1 MVIGRHRTLEITLL
15 PEPFDQ
21 TDIKIL
27 QELQR
32 DARLTNLEL
41 SGRVNL
47 SPSPCLVRVRALE
60 NAGIIERHVT
70 LLNARSVG
78 LGVSVFINVSLE
90 RQVESALETFESE
103 MLKLNEVMECYL
115 MTGDADYLLR
125 VVVADVQQLE
135 LFIIKK
141 LSRIPGV
148 ANIRS
153 SFALKQIKYK
163 TELPLEAKADP
174 PKVRKQAT
182 RRHA

>member
-1 MVIGRHRTLEITLL
+1 ML

-21 TDIKIL
+21 TDVRIL
-27 QELQR
+27 LELQK

-41 SGRVNL
+41 SSRVNL

-60 NAGIIERHVT
+60 EAGIVERHVT
-70 LLNARSVG
+70 LLNARAVG
-78 LGVSVFINVSLE
+78 LGVSVFISVRLE
-90 RQVESALETFESE
+90 RQVEPALETFESAT
-103 MLKLNEVMECYL
+103 LKMNEVMECYL

-135 LFIIKK
+135 YFIINK

-153 SFALKQIKYK
+153 SFALKQVKYK
-163 TELPLEAKADP
+163 TELPLEMSAEPGKARP
-174 PKVRKQAT
+174 RAS
-182 RRHA
+182 RRR